1 MLHSPF
7 AFLRDSAAVMAAA
20 PASTPVTG
28 LEVQACG
35 DMHVANFGVFSGYLG
50 KSDVFDDAMVRFA
63 ATYAEQ
69 TQHDY
74 NAFAAAARAGE
85 IEVASLPRD

>member
-50 KSDVFDDAMVRFA
+50 KSDVFDDAIMRFA
-63 ATYAEQ
+63 AAYADQ
-69 TQHDY
+69 TRRDHED
-74 NAFAAAARAGE
+74 FAHVARNGT
-85 IEVASLPRD
+85 IEAPA